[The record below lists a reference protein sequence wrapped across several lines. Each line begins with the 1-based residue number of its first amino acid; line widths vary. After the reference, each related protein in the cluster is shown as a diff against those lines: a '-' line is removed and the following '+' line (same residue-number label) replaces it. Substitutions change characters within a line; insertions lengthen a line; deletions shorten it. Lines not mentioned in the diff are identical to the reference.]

1 MNNTGKKIL
10 ILSVALI
17 LAVAGILAFY
27 PTIVAPPAKVPVR
40 NLHKISLEDDIDKFS
55 ESASRKFN
63 DSVYDVVSD
72 KIAIYGK
79 EQFLTP
85 EETDTETKRMVQEY
99 VPIFCKSC
107 YAMFNSPVWSES
119 GLNGMEK
126 RIAELKSLKLSDGSN
141 VVAGSSIS
149 DLNDVA
155 SIIKNYR
162 DAKVVAGYS
171 EFRSVID
178 ATAKIRLAQKYMD
191 MEYLKNCSDL
201 HNKLSGVKK
210 RLGNSHYSKVAGK
223 VEEMSE
229 YRSMSESSFK
239 TLTSSVNN
247 AIKEYEDS
255 RSHYGTSAK
264 SADDLKVKANR
275 YYTEATE
282 YYSRDFKRQIE
293 VDTQGQWALMNSPN
307 LAFRAYRSVKN
318 YHWPGATALMSFT
331 VTGCD
336 NFTFYIRS
344 NGENDNDYLVVGIDK
359 IPTKSS
365 YYASTKGKSTAG
377 TLFSNYSP
385 VELKDLVKDRKY
397 RIYVVY
403 IKDATVDYGED
414 RGYVLIPY

>member
-10 ILSVALI
+10 ILSIALI
-17 LAVAGILAFY
+17 LAVVGILMFY
-27 PTIVAPPAKVPVR
+27 PTIVAPPAKVPVK
-40 NLHKISLEDDIDKFS
+40 NLHKISLEDYIDKFS
-55 ESASRKFN
+55 ESRNRKFN
-63 DSVYDVVSD
+63 DSIYDVVAD
-72 KIAIYGK
+72 KIAIYRE
-79 EQFLTP
+79 EQFLTL
-85 EETDTETKRMVQEY
+85 EETDTEIKRMVQEY

-119 GLNGMEK
+119 RLSGMEN
-126 RIAELKSLKLSDGSN
+126 RIAELKNLKLSAGDN

-149 DLNDVA
+149 DLNGVA

-171 EFRSVID
+171 EFQSVND
-178 ATAKIRLAQKYMD
+178 ATAKIRLAQKYMN

-201 HNKLSGVKK
+201 HNKLSGVKE

-229 YRSMSESSFK
+229 YRNMSESSFK

-247 AIKEYEDS
+247 AIKEYEDF
-255 RSHYGTSAK
+255 RSHYSTSAK
-264 SADDLKVKANR
+264 SSDALKEKANR
-275 YYTEATE
+275 YYTEATG

-293 VDTQGQWALMNSPN
+293 VNTHGQWTVMNPPN

-318 YHWPGATALMSFT
+318 YHCPGATALMSFT

-344 NGENDNDYLVVGIDK
+344 NGENNSDYLVVGIDK

-377 TLFSNYSP
+377 TLLSNYYP
-385 VELKDLVKDRKY
+385 VKLKDLAKDRKY
-397 RIYVVY
+397 KIYVVY